1 MRNQMEGGRN
11 IERYAYPKVALRE
24 SLEAMINLVR
34 TGEEGSE
41 LHLEDADDLARYC
54 ISPDCNPVLRD
65 LIFEK
70 SPLTKQR
77 AFETLLEDAF
87 RKTQE

>member
-11 IERYAYPKVALRE
+11 IERYADPKVALRE
-24 SLEAMINLVR
+24 SLEAMINLVL
-34 TGEEGSE
+34 TGEEDSE
-41 LHLEDADDLARYC
+41 LNPEDADDLAEYC
-54 ISPDCNPVLRD
+54 ISPDCNPILRD

-70 SPLTKQR
+70 SPLTKQS
-77 AFETLLEDAF
+77 AFKTLLHEAF